1 VKAGIHLM
9 NDQRVARLLEQLRE
23 RTAEEIGSAVM
34 LLAPSLTPEMWR
46 ALELLRIERSS
57 KSRRAAS

>member
-1 VKAGIHLM
+1 M
-9 NDQRVARLLEQLRE
+9 NDQRVGRLLEQLRE
-23 RTAEEIGSAVM
+23 RTAEEIGSAVL

-46 ALELLRIERSS
+46 ALELLRLERSS